1 MSSRY
6 AADPTCI
13 RGAITPL
20 VTPFHAD
27 GALDLESVARLVDW
41 QLAEGS
47 HGISVG
53 GSTGEPT
60 SQTVAERI
68 AVMRAAAAAIGDRV
82 PFLPATGTARM
93 DETLEL
99 TGEAQR
105 LGAAAAL
112 VVAPYYGR
120 PTQQGLFEWYS
131 AIATTFP
138 GLPLIVYNV
147 PIRAAVDIA
156 PQTVGR
162 LRRAHES
169 IVGIK
174 ETTRDFEHVSY
185 VLAECGTDFI
195 ALSGIELLCYP
206 MLALGGAGHL
216 SCVANFA
223 PRPVAELYDAF
234 AAGDHERARRLHYDL
249 HPLVEA
255 AFIETNPAPAK
266 LAMERLGLLASA
278 LARPPLAALSE
289 ASRRRVG
296 ELLAASPHVDLPKL
310 SEII

>member
-1 MSSRY
+1 MRQRY
-6 AADPTCI
+6 AADPTSI

-27 GALDLESVARLVDW
+27 GALDLEAVGQLVEW

-68 AVMRAAAAAIGDRV
+68 AVMRVAAAAVDDRV
-82 PFLPATGTARM
+82 PFLPATGTARI

-99 TGEAQR
+99 TAEAER

-112 VVAPYYGR
+112 VVTPYYGR
-120 PTQQGLFEWYS
+120 PTQEGLFAWYS
-131 AIATTFP
+131 TVASTFP
-138 GLPLIVYNV
+138 DLPLIVYNV
-147 PIRAAVDIA
+147 PFRAAVDIA
-156 PQTVGR
+156 PETVGR
-162 LRRAHES
+162 LRRAHEN

-174 ETTRDFEHVSY
+174 ETTRDFEHVSH

-206 MLALGGAGHL
+206 MLVLGGAGHL
-216 SCVANFA
+216 SCVGNFA

-234 AAGDHERARRLHYDL
+234 AEGDHERARRLHYEL

-266 LAMERLGLLASA
+266 LAMELLGLLPSSF
-278 LARPPLAALSE
+278 ARPPLAPLSQ
-289 ASRRRVG
+289 ANRRRVA
-296 ELLAASPHVDLPKL
+296 EILDASPHVAREVA
-310 SEII
+310 SA